1 MSHACNAKLKSD
13 AAPDPQPRTVIAVA
27 GKGGTGKTTISSII
41 ARLLTEKGQS
51 LLAVDADP
59 PMGLTYAV
67 GAEPQSTLGDMR
79 RRIIEDPEQKRRVSG
94 DTPVRDIIIEDALI
108 QRERLDLLV
117 VGQSEGPGCYC
128 GLNELLKFG
137 IESLASRY
145 RVTLVDCE
153 AGIEQINRRVISSI
167 SHLLMVSDPTVKG
180 LRTAEYLLKISDQ
193 YGVEGQCRVGL
204 VVNRV
209 SGRIDGLAEKADRMG
224 LGLWGTVP
232 LDDNVARF
240 DLNGAPTFDLPRDS
254 SSVLAVE
261 KILLDLGLI

>member
-1 MSHACNAKLKSD
+1 MTHSCCAPAETEMARD
-13 AAPDPQPRTVIAVA
+13 AQPRTVIAVA

-41 ARLLTEKGQS
+41 ARLLTDRGQS

-67 GAEPQSTLGDMR
+67 GAEPQNTLGDMR

-108 QRERLDLLV
+108 QRDRLDLLV
-117 VGQSEGPGCYC
+117 VGQAEGPGCYC

-145 RVTLVDCE
+145 GVTIVDCE

-180 LRTAEYLLKISDQ
+180 LRTAEHLLKISDQ
-193 YGVEGQCRVGL
+193 YGVEGQCKIGL

-209 SGRIDGLAEKADRMG
+209 SSPIDGLAERADRMG

-232 LDDNVARF
+232 LDDNVAQF
-240 DLNGAPTFDLPRDS
+240 DLNGKPTFDLPRDS
-254 SSVLAVE
+254 ASVIAVE
-261 KILLDLGLI
+261 KILLDLGII